1 VHFLMYDPALV
12 LPSRPFLEWNWRTA
26 TQNSPVQYWVDP
38 NWARIYGR
46 DAIGVRSKV
55 FTPQNIVLHPTLQSY
70 APEDMDTY
78 LRDLIARRLSSGDQN
93 EPVRALLDDPRR
105 APGLIFSESTDP
117 DFEVEIDVIDLDSF
131 EPLRQRLDWIN
142 DNLLMNDP
150 AFVNQDRI
158 RLIAQSLFE
167 GGAAQKL
174 LNEMSAHEETAG
186 REAEAMVS
194 RLTDRLSALSERFR
208 EEFNASVEQ
217 AELMTGRIEILARRI
232 SDIEAMLVEAEDLN
246 VKATIYTDSLAPMSA
261 DIEIYRDE
269 IEANLRATL
278 EEAET
283 YVSSADTRLT
293 RAHQSLDEL
302 VLRLK
307 RVRGNE

>member
-12 LPSRPFLEWNWRTA
+12 LPSRPFSEWNWRKA
-26 TQNSPVQYWVDP
+26 TKDPPVQYWVDP

-46 DAIGVRSKV
+46 DAISVRSKV
-55 FTPQNIVLHPTLQSY
+55 FTPRNVVLHPTLQSY
-70 APEDMDTY
+70 APKDMDSY

-93 EPVRALLDDPRR
+93 EPVHALLDDPRR

-117 DFEVEIDVIDLDSF
+117 DFEVAIDVIDLDSF

-174 LNEMSAHEETAG
+174 LHEMSAHEETAG
-186 REAEAMVS
+186 REAEAMVG
-194 RLTDRLSALSERFR
+194 RLNDRLSVLSERFR

-217 AELMTGRIEILARRI
+217 AELMTGRIETLALRI
-232 SDIEAMLVEAEDLN
+232 ADIEAMLVEAEDLN
-246 VKATIYTDSLAPMSA
+246 VEAAIYTDALAPMSA
-261 DIEIYRDE
+261 DIEIFRDE

-278 EEAET
+278 EEAEA
-283 YVSSADTRLT
+283 YVSSAETRLT
-293 RAHQSLDEL
+293 LAHQSVDEL
-302 VLRLK
+302 VQRLK
-307 RVRGNE
+307 RVRGND